1 MIKLVD
7 VDVSTTVVS
16 GSVVNISVL
25 LKYLKQRFI
34 SVIRKNSKK
43 LRWSNYSIK
52 TNDITHI

>member
-7 VDVSTTVVS
+7 VDASTTVVS
-16 GSVVNISVL
+16 GSVVNNSVL